1 LVIGEASLR
10 VVPGENRLV
19 LEEPIILPLV
29 PSLGFIGDAGTPDD
43 AELYCE
49 I

>member
-1 LVIGEASLR
+1 VFGEASLI

-29 PSLGFIGDAGTPDD
+29 PSLGFIGEAGTTEE